1 MWWANKRKQLIL
13 NINLFHPKWLKKFSL
28 QGTKKFCL
36 KFCLLGPKKFC
47 HLGRPKK
54 FCHQGPK
61 KFSHQGPK
69 KFCLPGPK
77 KFCHQGFK
85 FLRKKLRVQG
95 GTNGTSLTN
104 IRTMMNPSK

>member
-1 MWWANKRKQLIL
+1 MWWANKRNQLIL
-13 NINLFHPKWLKKFSL
+13 NINLSHPKWLKKFSL
-28 QGTKKFCL
+28 PGTKKFCL

-47 HLGRPKK
+47 LLGRPKK
-54 FCHQGPK
+54 FRHQGPK
-61 KFSHQGPK
+61 KFSHQ
-69 KFCLPGPK
+69 GPK